1 MLKIVR
7 NFTLLILTLTV
18 VTALYASAADVYI
31 TQNTS
36 GGDTGADCTNAHS
49 ASWFNSNA
57 TGGNTYH
64 LCGTF
69 NGTNGQ
75 NMLISPAGSSGNI
88 LTILF
93 EPGAVM
99 TATYWGS
106 NDGNFP
112 TGGAITVN
120 NFVTVDG
127 GTNGII
133 QNTVNGAAGTS
144 CPGGT
149 CSDHISGGIYIP
161 SGKNSVEIKNL
172 TIQNIFLCNSS
183 SKCNSVYSSGIK
195 SSGSHSN
202 ISIHDNTITGT
213 AVGIYSEFSG
223 SALSNVN
230 YFNNTLSDLY
240 WGINIGSGS
249 AGNTT
254 SDVNVFRNTISNL
267 DTWEHTPVH
276 EDGMILFSTSKANV
290 FNVYN
295 NNISAHGNLT
305 ANIFCTY
312 GASAPG
318 ASCNIFNNVLYVDNS
333 TCAAVGGGRAIW
345 LHGGSGP
352 HVLLNNTMVGPNAS
366 SCPLIMMESPTS
378 IATFQNNILTV
389 GHVGLEDEQSFTSNL
404 TTSDYNLYFNL
415 GFAGNED
422 SSSKYY
428 SFPQW
433 QTLGFDAHGITGD
446 PKLNKIYQLQS
457 GSAAIGAATNLTS
470 ICSGQPVPGLGALC
484 QDKNGASRPSTG
496 AWDAGAIQYSSV
508 TVAAPTGLTAVA
520 R

>member
-1 MLKIVR
+1 MKKTALSFPLVI
-7 NFTLLILTLTV
+7 LILIAF
-18 VTALYASAADVYI
+18 TALYASAADVYI

-36 GGDTGADCTNAHS
+36 GVDSGANCANAHS

-57 TGGNTYH
+57 TGGNRYH

-69 NGTNGQ
+69 TGASGQ

-99 TATYWGS
+99 TAPSWGS

-112 TGGAITVN
+112 TGGAITLN
-120 NFVTVDG
+120 NFVAVDG

-133 QNTVNGAAGTS
+133 QNTLNGAAGTS

-161 SGKNSVEIKNL
+161 SGKSNVEIKNL
-172 TIQNIFLCNSS
+172 TIKNIFLCHNSS
-183 SKCNSVYSSGIK
+183 NCNSIYSAGIK

-202 ISIHDNTITGT
+202 ISIHDNRITGT

-223 SALSNVN
+223 SALSNIN

-254 SDVNVFRNTISNL
+254 SNVNVFGNTISNL
-267 DTWEHTPVH
+267 DTWQNTPVH
-276 EDGMILFSTSKANV
+276 EDGIILFSTSSANV

-295 NNISAHGNLT
+295 NTISAHGNLT
-305 ANIFCTY
+305 GNIFCTY
-312 GASAPG
+312 GGSSPG
-318 ASCNIFNNVLYVDNS
+318 ASCNIFNNVLYVNNS
-333 TCAAVGGGRAIW
+333 SCTAIGGGRAIW

-352 HVLLNNTMVGPNAS
+352 HVLLNNTIIGPNSS
-366 SCPLIMMESPTS
+366 SCPLIMLESPPPS
-378 IATFQNNILTV
+378 PHSRITF
-389 GHVGLEDEQSFTSNL
+389 
-404 TTSDYNLYFNL
+404 
-415 GFAGNED
+415 
-422 SSSKYY
+422 
-428 SFPQW
+428 
-433 QTLGFDAHGITGD
+433 
-446 PKLNKIYQLQS
+446 
-457 GSAAIGAATNLTS
+457 
-470 ICSGQPVPGLGALC
+470 
-484 QDKNGASRPSTG
+484 SRWGT
-496 AWDAGAIQYSSV
+496 
-508 TVAAPTGLTAVA
+508 
-520 R
+520 